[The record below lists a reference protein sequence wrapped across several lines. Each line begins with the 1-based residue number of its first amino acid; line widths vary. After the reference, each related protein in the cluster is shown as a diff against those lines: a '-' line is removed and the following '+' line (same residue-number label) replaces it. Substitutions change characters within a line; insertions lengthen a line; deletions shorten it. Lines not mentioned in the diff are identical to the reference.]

1 MAEITLE
8 SLTKV
13 YPDGTKAVSELSLD
27 VASGE
32 LKFTAQS
39 EGPQTRAATGGP

>member
-13 YPDGTKAVSELSLD
+13 YPDGTKAVSAGAEEVITVWDLTKQPD
-27 VASGE
+27 
-32 LKFTAQS
+32 K
-39 EGPQTRAATGGP
+39 P